1 MPRTTTTQTPTLSLS
16 APRILGCLAL
26 LLASS
31 WSVATQSTPPA
42 PATPA
47 PTPTRLLTRCF
58 HAMGGPSAIEQ
69 VQSMEIAATITLDGD
84 DTPLARLDMAFDRA
98 GRSLVR
104 FTFTETDAT
113 GTSSSMTTSFGS
125 NGRVAWE
132 QVHPAEGGGWR
143 LLEQSD
149 LNERVAANNWLGR
162 LLRLG
167 SRIDSMRTIDATEFN
182 GTTCW
187 QVAYVGSGDE
197 PMAAFF
203 DRDSKLLQGFRR
215 TFTPPVATGDE
226 QTPSQTLDITFSQ
239 WRPVGEL
246 TLFHR
251 VQLDQAGTTMQ
262 IVYDTLRL
270 NDASPDTFALPPQ
283 VKALLPAVPSA
294 PEKGTSNDG

>member
-1 MPRTTTTQTPTLSLS
+1 
-16 APRILGCLAL
+16 
-26 LLASS
+26 
-31 WSVATQSTPPA
+31 
-42 PATPA
+42 
-47 PTPTRLLTRCF
+47 
-58 HAMGGPSAIEQ
+58 
-69 VQSMEIAATITLDGD
+69 MEIAATVTLDGD
-84 DTPLARLDMAFDRA
+84 DTPLARLDMAFDRS

-113 GTSSSMTTSFGS
+113 GTSTSMTTSFGS

-143 LLEQSD
+143 LLDLGD

-167 SRIDSMRTIDATEFN
+167 SRIDSMRTTGTTEFN
-182 GTTCW
+182 GSMCW
-187 QVAYVGSGDE
+187 QVDYVGSSDE

-203 DRDSKLLQGFRR
+203 DQDSKLLRGFRR
-215 TFTPPVATGDE
+215 VITPPVASDDV
-226 QTPSQTLDITFSQ
+226 QTPPQTLNITFSQ

-246 TLFHR
+246 TLFHQ

-270 NDASPDTFALPPQ
+270 NEASPDTFALPPQ
-283 VKALLPAVPSA
+283 IKALLPTTPTA
-294 PEKGTSNDG
+294 PEKAASNDG